1 MPSQQNKREGER
13 VKNFWT
19 VEELAEELMVSR
31 ETIRR
36 RIRDGI
42 IGAVAIGRYYRIPAE
57 QVKKFCSIVT
67 DE

>member
-1 MPSQQNKREGER
+1 MKH
-13 VKNFWT
+13 FWT

-36 RIRDGI
+36 RIRSGI